1 MAKGKSV
8 KTVEALPEI
17 DVTSES
23 VEVKAEPRKI
33 KTGWEVEIQKP
44 ELTFEQLKNMS
55 HQNIKKYYEE

>member
-8 KTVEALPEI
+8 KSSERISEI
-17 DVTSES
+17 DLVMES
-23 VEVKAEPRKI
+23 VEVKSEPRKL
-33 KTGWEVEIQKP
+33 KTESQKP